1 MSTLRKNTALLFAL
15 EYTTFGLSRWL
26 SNKESACNAGYSGDV
41 GSISE
46 LGRFSTQE
54 GVAIHSSI
62 PAWRIRMD
70 RGAWRVTVQRVTTS
84 QTQLKRLSTHAHT
97 MFTLI
102 SHWYY

>member
-26 SNKESACNAGYSGDV
+26 SNKESACNAGATGDM
-41 GSISE
+41 GPIPE
-46 LGRFSTQE
+46 LRRSPEE
-54 GVAIHSSI
+54 GMATHSSI